1 MTDRFSQVA
10 KAALKFRDD
19 RDWRQ
24 FHTPKN
30 LASAIAIEAAEL
42 QELFLWNQE
51 PRNESVVRQKQKQIS
66 QELADVAIFCIY
78 LADAVGI
85 DLISAMEDK
94 IRVNDE
100 KYPVETA
107 KGRSD
112 KYTEL

>member
-10 KAALKFRDD
+10 EAALKFRDD

-30 LASAIAIEAAEL
+30 LASAISIEAAEL
-42 QELFLWNQE
+42 QEIFLWDQE
-51 PRNESVVRQKQKQIS
+51 PRNESVVDAKKKQIS
-66 QELADVAIFCIY
+66 EELADVAIFAVY

-85 DLISAMEDK
+85 DLLSAMEDK
-94 IRVNDE
+94 IRMNDE
-100 KYPVETA
+100 KYPVEKA